1 LYLYGYLQQIRSSR
15 RLESECRRNV
25 ELMWLLG
32 RLCPDHKSI
41 AEFRRM
47 HRQAVTQAGAELV
60 KFARSVGLIRGEWIA
75 IDGSKFRAVSSAS
88 SVQERAAVE
97 RYLESLETADREDEP
112 VVENSA
118 VAAALEK
125 LRRHTEPEAGFMKT
139 RQGLLPAYN
148 VQTAVDAEHGLIVA
162 QQVLAE
168 ANDTR
173 SLLPMAEAAQ
183 QAVGQASAPIHVVA
197 DAGYSNGE
205 QAAACESKG
214 ILPHVPAHRGVN
226 ARGNGKLFDRTAF
239 QYQEESNTMLCPAG
253 HRLHSDGRN
262 GRAIVYLGRA
272 EVCGACAL
280 KPQCT
285 VSRRR
290 IVHRHVHED
299 ALQRMQQ
306 RAILKY
312 AIFGHP
318 RFLLRG
324 LEGTRVEMSLAVM
337 AYNFKRMLKLMGGAA
352 LKTALATL

>member
-1 LYLYGYLQQIRSSR
+1 
-15 RLESECRRNV
+15 
-25 ELMWLLG
+25 
-32 RLCPDHKSI
+32 
-41 AEFRRM
+41 M

-75 IDGSKFRAVSSAS
+75 IDGSKFRAVSSVS
-88 SVQERAAVE
+88 SVHERAAVE
-97 RYLESLETADREDEP
+97 RYLESLESADRADEP
-112 VVENSA
+112 MVENSA

-125 LRRHTEPEAGFMKT
+125 LRSHAEPEAGLMKT
-139 RQGLLPAYN
+139 TQGLLPAYN

-162 QQVLAE
+162 QQVLDE
-168 ANDTR
+168 ASDNR

-183 QAVGQASAPIHVVA
+183 QAVGQPSVPIHVVA

-226 ARGNGKLFDRTAF
+226 ARGNGKLFDRTVF
-239 QYQEESNTMLCPAG
+239 QYQKQSNTMLCPAG
-253 HRLHSDGRN
+253 HTLRSDGRN

-285 VSRRR
+285 VSPRR

-306 RAILKY
+306 RATPAAMQLRRRTVEHPFAILKY

-324 LEGTRVEMSLAVM
+324 LEGTRCEISLAVM

-352 LKTALATL
+352 LRTALATL